1 VAQKDLVDIWNA
13 NSKSRTASG
22 IQSMADAQHRAAG
35 AAEASARAAGIQAE
49 AVAQEKRVQSLIAM
63 SQFEKDTNLRSAKN
77 EISGFHTGINEL
89 PRSLANLTAGQ
100 LDQLAS
106 KRRYLKQNTPR
117 LVKDLGYEGDVN
129 QTQQISSMLADIE
142 RAYAD
147 LDRVRGFTEVLGCYD
162 LSDNLRAARTEHL
175 LIESNQRDLQQKI
188 TSLED
193 SLEEAVVSW
202 GAKLSEIQN
211 ETEFTTLMEND
222 KSVEKVELE
231 KNKLSTLMAVTLS
244 LNIFILASAYFT
256 NFEYKFVIFV
266 LFNSLLAYFWNKK
279 SNLIDSINNEFK
291 RKKEDFQKLCSYRK
305 DDIATVNDLKNSKI
319 KVEKSYLLLKNK
331 IDEIEIETSYKT
343 GEIRALLPILA
354 GDA

>member
-1 VAQKDLVDIWNA
+1 MPQKDGVDVWNA
-13 NSKSRTASG
+13 YSNSRTASG

-35 AAEASARAAGIQAE
+35 AAEASARAAGVQAE

-89 PRSLANLTAGQ
+89 PRSLADLTAGQ

-142 RAYAD
+142 RAYTD
-147 LDRVRGFTEVLGCYD
+147 LDRVRGFAEVLWCYD

-175 LIESNQRDLQQKI
+175 LIESNQRDLRQKI

-193 SLEEAVVSW
+193 SLEEAVASW

-266 LFNSLLAYFWNKK
+266 LFNSFLAYFWNKK

-305 DDIATVNDLKNSKI
+305 DDVATLNDLKNSKI
-319 KVEKSYLLLKNK
+319 KVEKSYLSLKNK